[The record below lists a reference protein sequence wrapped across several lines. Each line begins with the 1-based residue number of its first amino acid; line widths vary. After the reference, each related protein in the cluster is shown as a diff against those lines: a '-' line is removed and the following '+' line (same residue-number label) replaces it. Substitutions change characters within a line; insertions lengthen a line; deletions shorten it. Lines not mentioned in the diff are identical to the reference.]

1 MFGSP
6 MNEPNERERRL
17 LALRRARAILE
28 QLALAD
34 QAWDRLLSLALDWLL
49 VLEQTCLD
57 PTPGGRAMPTPL
69 LNFPETLWDQA
80 QSGAERV
87 FLWFTWY
94 ALQMDRDDNRAV
106 LMAHAHAVAD
116 DIGPWRLT
124 RLRERIDEALAA

>member
-1 MFGSP
+1 MSDP
-6 MNEPNERERRL
+6 DESQRRL

-34 QAWDRLLSLALDWLL
+34 QAWDRLLSLALDQLL
-49 VLEQTCLD
+49 VLEQACLD

-69 LNFPETLWDQA
+69 LDFPETLWTEA
-80 QSGAERV
+80 QSGHERV
-87 FLWFTWY
+87 WLWFSWF
-94 ALQMDRDDNRAV
+94 ACQMDRDDNRAI

-124 RLRERIDEALAA
+124 RLRERIDEAMAA